1 MTDSDKDTYR
11 IVIGLVFGVQVY
23 GLGLGCT
30 LSELRMMSV
39 GCVRV

>member
-11 IVIGLVFGVQVY
+11 IVIGLMFRVRIC
-23 GLGLGCT
+23 GLV
-30 LSELRMMSV
+30 LSRPVSGSRIMSV